1 MGMGYFTRAKIIKI
15 ISHLQKMEK
24 NILRKSQI
32 FIKKF
37 RMFHFLKQKVIKD
50 ATFVRFLKLFS

>member
-1 MGMGYFTRAKIIKI
+1 
-15 ISHLQKMEK
+15 MEK